1 MANTLSCGLRTG
13 ILLAPFIINLV
24 RVLFTI
30 WVDLC
35 LQRFQQLFI
44 MGIGGGLVKGIGSPN
59 PSWLIPHQTS
69 TLNVARRIQ

>member
-1 MANTLSCGLRTG
+1 M
-13 ILLAPFIINLV
+13 